1 MIISKEHIFK
11 ISKNILPFSDAGS
24 TNFSLFQL
32 LRLSLFQISVG
43 MATVMLAGTL
53 NRVMIV
59 ELLVP
64 ASLVAVMIA
73 IPVLIAPLRTFY
85 GHKSDTY
92 KSFIGWKRIPYMWFG
107 SLFQF
112 GGLAIMPFAIIILS
126 GDQTVGPSWAGE
138 VLVAIAFLFT
148 GIGMHIT
155 QTVGLALAADR
166 ATKENRPR
174 VVALLY
180 FMFLFGM
187 GISAVVIGILLADF
201 SKLRLIQV
209 VQGSAVLTLILNL
222 VAVWRQEQ
230 IIINQQKNDK
240 SEKFFLSW
248 KKFISDRKTNSLIWV
263 VFWGTLA
270 FSMQDVLL
278 EPYGGQILGLSVS
291 ETTNLT
297 GVWALGALLGLA
309 LAANNS
315 KKTVSSVSNA
325 MTALLIGIVGFSAII
340 FSSPMQFPFL
350 YFLGTL
356 FIGFGTGLFSVSLL
370 IIAMALSSK
379 TNLGSGFILG
389 SWGAAQAIGAGL
401 GIAVGGILRDVV
413 NKIALSGYL
422 GSTFE
427 NNSIGYIFVYHLE
440 ILFIFITLIAL
451 GMLSQ
456 EINKRKI
463 KDHAQKSFGL
473 TEIPS

>member
-1 MIISKEHIFK
+1 
-11 ISKNILPFSDAGS
+11 
-24 TNFSLFQL
+24 
-32 LRLSLFQISVG
+32 
-43 MATVMLAGTL
+43 
-53 NRVMIV
+53 
-59 ELLVP
+59 
-64 ASLVAVMIA
+64 
-73 IPVLIAPLRTFY
+73 
-85 GHKSDTY
+85 
-92 KSFIGWKRIPYMWFG
+92 MWFG
-107 SLFQF
+107 SIFQF

-209 VQGSAVLTLILNL
+209 VQGSAVLTLFLNL

-230 IIINQQKNDK
+230 IIINNQKNDK

-440 ILFIFITLIAL
+440 ILFIFITLIVL

-463 KDHAQKSFGL
+463 KDHDQKSFGF

>member
-64 ASLVAVMIA
+64 ASLVAIMIA

-370 IIAMALSSK
+370 IIAMVLSSK

-440 ILFIFITLIAL
+440 ILFIFITLIVL

-463 KDHAQKSFGL
+463 KDHDQKSFGL